1 MDPVTSGTSP
11 IQPRLVG
18 KVAVVTGGA
27 QGIGAATVR
36 RLVSEG
42 ARVACIDLDDSV
54 QGVAEAIG
62 GGTLALIGDVSEEV
76 ILREAVLEVE
86 RRWGRLDI
94 LVNNAGIDGKP
105 ALLAEGTRQDFDR
118 VIAVNLRASWHAMK
132 FVLPGMIARGGGSI
146 VNIASAAAL
155 VGFETLS
162 IYAASKA
169 AVVGMTRSAAL
180 EYGRHNVRVNAL
192 CPGGVLT
199 PLALSFMDE
208 GTTAEWADKH
218 ALKRF
223 AEPDEIAAAVAFL
236 ASDDASF
243 ITGAAIPVDGG
254 MTAH

>member
-1 MDPVTSGTSP
+1 MDPVTSGKSP

-42 ARVACIDLDDSV
+42 ARVACIDLDNSV

-62 GGTLALIGDVSEEV
+62 GGTFALIGDVSEEV

-155 VGFETLS
+155 VG
-162 IYAASKA
+162 
-169 AVVGMTRSAAL
+169 
-180 EYGRHNVRVNAL
+180 
-192 CPGGVLT
+192 
-199 PLALSFMDE
+199 
-208 GTTAEWADKH
+208 
-218 ALKRF
+218 
-223 AEPDEIAAAVAFL
+223 
-236 ASDDASF
+236 
-243 ITGAAIPVDGG
+243 VDFR
-254 MTAH
+254 

>member
-1 MDPVTSGTSP
+1 M
-11 IQPRLVG
+11 
-18 KVAVVTGGA
+18 VTGGA

-42 ARVACIDLDDSV
+42 AHVACIDLDDRV
-54 QGVAEAIG
+54 RGVAETIG
-62 GGTLALIGDVSEEV
+62 GDTFALVGDVSDEAT
-76 ILREAVLEVE
+76 LREAMLEID
-86 RRWGRLDI
+86 RYWGRLDI

-105 ALLAEGTRQDFDR
+105 APLADGDRQDFDR

-132 FVLPGMIARGGGSI
+132 FALPGMIARGGGSI

-180 EYGRHNVRVNAL
+180 EYGRHNIRVNAL

-208 GTTAEWADKH
+208 GTTADWADKH

-223 AEPDEIAAAVAFL
+223 AEADEIAAVVAFL

>member
-1 MDPVTSGTSP
+1 M
-11 IQPRLVG
+11 
-18 KVAVVTGGA
+18 VTGGA

-42 ARVACIDLDDSV
+42 ALVACIDLDDRVRSV
-54 QGVAEAIG
+54 TQMSG
-62 GGTLALIGDVSEEV
+62 GDTLAFVGDVSDEAM
-76 ILREAVLEVE
+76 LREAILEVE
-86 RRWGRLDI
+86 QRWGRLDI

-105 ALLAEGTRQDFDR
+105 ALLAEGERRNFDR

-132 FVLPGMIARGGGSI
+132 VVLPGMIARGGGSI

-208 GTTAEWADKH
+208 GTAAAWADKH

>member
-1 MDPVTSGTSP
+1 MTSVTSP
-11 IQPRLVG
+11 ISSRLAG
-18 KVAVVTGGA
+18 KVAMVTGGA

-36 RLVSEG
+36 RLISEG
-42 ARVACIDLDDSV
+42 ARVACIDLDDSR
-54 QGVAEAIG
+54 GFAEASG
-62 GGTLALIGDVSEEV
+62 GDIFTFVGDVSDEAM
-76 ILREAVLEVE
+76 LREAVLEVE
-86 RRWGRLDI
+86 QRWGRLDI

-105 ALLAEGTRQDFDR
+105 ALLADGDRQDFDR
-118 VIAVNLRASWHAMK
+118 VIAVNLRAPWHAMK
-132 FVLPGMIARGGGSI
+132 LVLPGMMARGGGSI

-180 EYGRHNVRVNAL
+180 EYGRHKIRVNAL

-208 GTTAEWADKH
+208 GTAADWADKH

-223 AEPDEIAAAVAFL
+223 ADPDEIAAVVAFL